1 MAWPDAER
9 TAGEAAG
16 LVRAEGVSFSFGFRR
31 VLEDVSL
38 AIGPGDFLAL
48 LGPNG
53 SGKTTLVKVILN
65 LLSPQSGRV
74 LLWGRPAAEFAEWE
88 RIGYIPQKATHFDAS
103 FPASAREVVA
113 MALRS
118 TRSAVRLPRR
128 AREEAIRQA
137 LDLVGMDE
145 HRDRPIGRLSGGQQQ
160 RVFIAR
166 AIVTRPDL
174 LFLDEPTAGVD
185 AGTQERF
192 YDLLG
197 RLNTDQGI
205 TIVLVTHDI
214 GIVDKHVSRVACL
227 NQRLI
232 YHGSHADF
240 CRSGVVEEMLAGG
253 NHLVSH
259 RH

>member
-1 MAWPDAER
+1 MACP
-9 TAGEAAG
+9 AADG
-16 LVRAEGVSFSFGFRR
+16 KDLVRVEGVSFSYGFRR

-38 AIGPGDFLAL
+38 TIGRGDFLAL

-53 SGKTTLVKVILN
+53 SGKTTLVKLILN
-65 LLSPQSGRV
+65 LLPPSHGQVR
-74 LLWGRPAAEFAEWE
+74 LLGRPAAEFQEWE
-88 RIGYIPQKATHFDAS
+88 KVGYVPQKATHFDPA

-118 TRSAVRLPRR
+118 TRASARRPRR
-128 AREEAIRQA
+128 AQEAAIRRA

-160 RVFIAR
+160 RIFIAR
-166 AIVTRPDL
+166 AVVTEPEV

-185 AGTQERF
+185 AENQERF

-197 RLNTDQGI
+197 RLNTAQGI

-214 GIVDKHVSRVACL
+214 GIVNKHVSRVACL

-232 YHGSHADF
+232 YHGSHEDF
-240 CRSGVVEEMLAGG
+240 CRSGVVEGLLSGG

>member
-1 MAWPDAER
+1 MAFPRDEKPDA
-9 TAGEAAG
+9 GAG
-16 LVRAEGVSFSFGFRR
+16 LVRVEGVSFSFGFRR

-38 AIGPGDFLAL
+38 TIGRGDFLAL

-53 SGKTTLVKVILN
+53 SGKTTLVKVILS
-65 LLSPQSGRV
+65 LLVPEKGRV
-74 LLWGRPAAEFAEWE
+74 FLWDKPAAEFAAWD
-88 RIGYIPQKATHFDAS
+88 RIGYVPQKATHFDPA

-118 TRSAVRLPRR
+118 TRPAARLPRR
-128 AREEAIRQA
+128 ERESAIRQA

-145 HRDRPIGRLSGGQQQ
+145 HRDRPIGRQSGGQQQ

-166 AIVTRPDL
+166 AVVTRPDL

-197 RLNTDQGI
+197 RLNTVEGI
-205 TIVLVTHDI
+205 TIVLVTHDV

-232 YHGSHADF
+232 YHGSHEDF
-240 CRSGVVEEMLAGG
+240 CRSGVVEDMLAGG
-253 NHLVSH
+253 HHLISH

>member
-1 MAWPDAER
+1 MAYPPAD
-9 TAGEAAG
+9 GAAG
-16 LVRAEGVSFSFGFRR
+16 NRPALVRVEGVSFSFGFRR

-38 AIGPGDFLAL
+38 SIDEGDFLAL

-65 LLSPQSGRV
+65 LLTPERGRV
-74 LLWGRPAAEFAEWE
+74 FLWGRQAAEFLEWE
-88 RIGYIPQKATHFDAS
+88 RIGYVPQKATHFDPA

-118 TRSAVRLPRR
+118 TRAVARLSRR
-128 AREEAIRQA
+128 KQEEAIRRA
-137 LDLVGMDE
+137 LELVGMDE

-166 AIVTRPDL
+166 AIVTDPGL

-185 AGTQERF
+185 AETQERF

-197 RLNTDQGI
+197 RLNTAQGI

-214 GIVDKHVSRVACL
+214 GIVNKHVSRVACL
-227 NQRLI
+227 NQKLI
-232 YHGSHADF
+232 YHGRHEDF
-240 CRSGVVEEMLAGG
+240 CRSGVDEMLAGG
-253 NHLVSH
+253 QHLVSH

>member
-1 MAWPDAER
+1 MASAAAEPEVLV
-9 TAGEAAG
+9 AVEG
-16 LVRAEGVSFSFGFRR
+16 LTFSYGFRP

-38 AIGPGDFLAL
+38 AIRRGDFLAL

-53 SGKTTLVKVILN
+53 SGKTTLVKLIIG
-65 LLSPQSGRV
+65 LLKPERGRV
-74 LLWGRPAAEFAEWE
+74 LLLGRPAAEFRDWPQ
-88 RIGYIPQKATHFDAS
+88 IGYVPQKATHFDPL

-118 TRSAVRLPRR
+118 SPGAPRRGHEEAVRSAL
-128 AREEAIRQA
+128 A
-137 LDLVGMDE
+137 LVGMDE
-145 HRDRPIGRLSGGQQQ
+145 HRDRTIGRLSGGQQQ

-166 AIVTRPDL
+166 AIVRRPRL

-185 AGTQERF
+185 AGTQETF
-192 YDLLG
+192 YDMLG
-197 RLNTDQGI
+197 TLNTREGI

-214 GIVDKHVSRVACL
+214 GIVNKHITKVACL

-232 YHGSHADF
+232 YHGTHEEF
-240 CRSGVVEEMLAGG
+240 CTSEAVDVLLAGG
-253 NHLVSH
+253 HHLVSH

>member
-1 MAWPDAER
+1 MGFPTAEGSASG
-9 TAGEAAG
+9 TG
-16 LVRAEGVSFSFGFRR
+16 LVQVEGVSFSFGFRR
-31 VLEDVSL
+31 VLEDISL
-38 AIGPGDFLAL
+38 AIGAGDFLAL

-53 SGKTTLVKVILN
+53 SGKTTLIKVILN
-65 LLSPQSGRV
+65 LLSPEGGRV
-74 LLWGRPAAEFAEWE
+74 LLWGRSAAEFAEWE
-88 RIGYIPQKATHFDAS
+88 KIGYVPQKATHFDSA
-103 FPASAREVVA
+103 FPASVREVVA

-118 TRSAVRLPRR
+118 TRPAARLPRR
-128 AREEAIRQA
+128 AQEDAIRHA

-160 RVFIAR
+160 RIFIAR
-166 AIVTRPDL
+166 AIVTRPGL

-185 AGTQERF
+185 AEMQERF

-197 RLNTDQGI
+197 RLNTVQGI

-232 YHGSHADF
+232 YHGSHKDF
-240 CRSGVVEEMLAGG
+240 CRSGVVEDMLSGG
-253 NHLVSH
+253 NHLISH

>member
-1 MAWPDAER
+1 MDS
-9 TAGEAAG
+9 AAADPEVLVAVEG
-16 LVRAEGVSFSFGFRR
+16 LAFSYGFRP

-38 AIGPGDFLAL
+38 AIRRGDFLAL

-53 SGKTTLVKVILN
+53 SGKTTLVKLIIG
-65 LLSPQSGRV
+65 LLKPEHGRV
-74 LLWGRPAAEFAEWE
+74 LLLGRPVDEFRDWPQ
-88 RIGYIPQKATHFDAS
+88 IGYVPQKATNFDPL

-118 TRSAVRLPRR
+118 SPGAPRR
-128 AREEAIRQA
+128 GREEAVRAA
-137 LDLVGMDE
+137 LALVGMDE
-145 HRDRPIGRLSGGQQQ
+145 HRDRTIGRLSGGQQQ

-166 AIVTRPDL
+166 AIVRRPRL

-185 AGTQERF
+185 AGTQETF
-192 YDLLG
+192 YDMLG
-197 RLNTDQGI
+197 TLNTREAI

-214 GIVDKHVSRVACL
+214 GIVNKHITKVACL

-232 YHGSHADF
+232 YHGTHEEF
-240 CRSGVVEEMLAGG
+240 CASKTVEALLAGG
-253 NHLVSH
+253 HHLVSH